1 MREASGEYVRCLE
14 EKGLLV
20 DEEVLIVDCGSL
32 KLKGIQWKESLLM
45 EEDGGLRKRKCGRL

>member
-32 KLKGIQWKESLLM
+32 KLKGIQWN
-45 EEDGGLRKRKCGRL
+45 